1 MDSEHVAPKGDVS
14 RTLPVAVDWWKAV
27 FKETKRTLVRGRPWR
42 YGGEEG
48 DLSFVISMRS
58 GIGSGPLRFVP
69 LEWLST
75 TGRPARLTKRRQ
87 IAHSLNLS
95 SNTLFPVGY

>member
-1 MDSEHVAPKGDVS
+1 VAPKGDVS

-48 DLSFVISMRS
+48 EGSNSSVVLVSLSRRGVVLAAVPSALFHLNGFPRRDDQRGLQSAARS
-58 GIGSGPLRFVP
+58 
-69 LEWLST
+69 
-75 TGRPARLTKRRQ
+75 LT
-87 IAHSLNLS
+87 A
-95 SNTLFPVGY
+95 

>member
-1 MDSEHVAPKGDVS
+1 MHAREVHAREIHAHEVH
-14 RTLPVAVDWWKAV
+14 TLEVC
-27 FKETKRTLVRGRPWR
+27 G
-42 YGGEEG
+42 
-48 DLSFVISMRS
+48 LSFVISMRS